1 MYPHIIRAIKA
12 IKADANVTVNGET
25 VDGIIWHDD
34 NPTNIT
40 NEAILAKQTELQAA
54 YDTKQYQR
62 DRVEHPVK
70 GGYPDI
76 GDQLDMIYHD
86 QVDGTTTFKD
96 AIKAIKDANPKP

>member
-1 MYPHIIRAIKA
+1 MTDIISAIKA
-12 IKADANVTVNGET
+12 IKADAHVTVNGET
-25 VDGIIWHDD
+25 VEGIIWHDE

-40 NEAILAKQTELQAA
+40 NAAILAKQTELQAE

-62 DRVEHPVK
+62 DRTK
-70 GGYPDI
+70 RSQDGGYPEI

-96 AIKAIKDANPKP
+96 AIQVVKDANPKP

>member
-1 MYPHIIRAIKA
+1 MTDIFHAIKA
-12 IKADANVTVNGET
+12 IKADAWVTVNGET

-40 NEAILAKQTELQAA
+40 NEQILAKQAELQAE

-62 DRVEHPVK
+62 DRTK
-70 GGYPDI
+70 RSQDGGYPEI
-76 GDQLDMIYHD
+76 GDQLDMLYHD

-96 AIKAIKDANPKP
+96 AIKAIKDAHPKP